1 MNLKILILCITATA
15 VTATSHKHHLRHE
28 PGQHDI
34 SFRATKGRLHRLLN
48 DNDNEVAPNRHLE
61 ALRVLRGSQRSLKK
75 CEDNLGNEWSCNKDT
90 EECGDDQDECDEVC
104 NEKKDCNDHGK
115 CHHGE
120 CECDEGYEDDND
132 CGSRDIEY
140 IVMVPEALGRTSDCI
155 DALERLVQNL
165 DLPST
170 MSVDSKSKKSSDESD
185 EGPLLVNISIAPSL
199 TCNTEELV
207 GLAIIEVETVMSS
220 RLNDEAEDQVPLPPS
235 YGCLVE
241 RSEDILKKAKNEK
254 DAKDLEEDL
263 NELLSECNVDV
274 DDEDCVEKC
283 HHAIEDD
290 CKDEVDPDEEDE
302 NDCGDL
308 DKKLEKCYKK
318 CHGL

>member
-1 MNLKILILCITATA
+1 MMNLKIFILCITAVA
-15 VTATSHKHHLRHE
+15 ATSHKHHLRHE

-34 SFRATKGRLHRLLN
+34 TFRATKGRLHRLLY
-48 DNDNEVAPNRHLE
+48 DNEVAPNRHLE
-61 ALRVLRGSQRSLKK
+61 ALRVLRGSRSLKK
-75 CEDNLGNEWSCNKDT
+75 CEDDSGNEWNCDKDT
-90 EECGDDQDECDEVC
+90 EECGDEFKDCEVVCD
-104 NEKKDCNDHGK
+104 EKKDCNDHGE
-115 CHHGE
+115 CHRGE
-120 CECDEGYEDDND
+120 CECDEGYEDEDD
-132 CGSRDIEY
+132 CGKRDIEY
-140 IVMVPEALGRTSDCI
+140 IVMVPDAQGRSADCI

-170 MSVDSKSKKSSDESD
+170 MTVDSKSKKSSDESD
-185 EGPLLVNISIAPSL
+185 EGPLLVNISITPSL
-199 TCNTEELV
+199 TCTTDELV

-220 RLNDEAEDQVPLPPS
+220 RLIDEAEDQVPLPPS
-235 YGCLVE
+235 YECLVE
-241 RSEDILKKAKNEK
+241 RSEDILKKAKDEK
-254 DAKDLEEDL
+254 DAKVLEEDL

-283 HHAIEDD
+283 HHEIEDD

-318 CHGL
+318 CYGL